1 MIYDK
6 IVNYSRYNFPKL
18 MEKACAHLFTLNEHT
33 ALGVTHLEGGIRASV
48 DEYTTKLFSE
58 GKPEAHRRYIDIQA
72 LLSGTE
78 IIGWTPENSM
88 QVSEPYKPDQDIE
101 FYHPEQIL
109 KKDFLIPLQPGYFVV
124 FFPWDIHMTQL
135 CMETPEH
142 VKKVVYKIPLDIW
155 EA

>member
-6 IVNYSRYNFPKL
+6 IVNYSRYNFPLL
-18 MEKACAHLFTLNEHT
+18 MEKACAHLFTLNENS
-33 ALGVTHLEGGIRASV
+33 ALGSTQLDGGIRANV
-48 DEYTTKLFSE
+48 DEYTTKLISE

-88 QVSEPYKPDQDIE
+88 QVSEAYDPQRDIE
-101 FYHPEQIL
+101 FYHQEKIL
-109 KKDFLIPLQPGYFVV
+109 TKDYIIPMIPGYFAV
-124 FFPWDIHMTQL
+124 FFPWDIHMTQI
-135 CMETPEH
+135 CMDKPEL